1 MNNKITTVLF
11 DLDGTL
17 IDTNE
22 LIITS
27 FLHTLEHY
35 YPNRYKREDVL
46 PFMGPT
52 LRETFEGMEG
62 ANVDEMIATYRNFN
76 LTHHDELVTDFP
88 TVLDTVAALKERGYK
103 IGIVTTKLSDTVK
116 KGLSHTKLDS
126 YFDVVV
132 ALDHVSK
139 AKPDPEPIYKALEQ
153 LGSRPAEALMVGDNH
168 HDILAGKNAGT
179 LTAGVA
185 WSLKG
190 REYLESFQP
199 DFILEEMADL
209 LDILDGVNTDGGGDG
224 DLKS

>member
-1 MNNKITTVLF
+1 MNSKINTVLF

-22 LIITS
+22 LIIAS

-35 YPNRYKREDVL
+35 YPSRYKREDVL

-52 LRETFEGMEG
+52 LRETFETMDG

-76 LTHHDELVTDFP
+76 LTHHNELVTDFP
-88 TVLDTVAALKERGYK
+88 TVLDTVKALKEHGYK
-103 IGIVTTKLSDTVK
+103 IGIVTTKILDVVK
-116 KGLSHTKLDS
+116 KGLIHTKLDS
-126 YFDVVV
+126 YFDVIV

-139 AKPDPEPIYKALEQ
+139 AKPDPEPIFKALEQ
-153 LGSRPAEALMVGDNH
+153 LGSRPEETLMVGDNH

-190 REYLESFQP
+190 REYLESYQP
-199 DFILEEMADL
+199 DIILEEMADL
-209 LDILDGVNTDGGGDG
+209 LCILGDKSIGGSESDGH
-224 DLKS
+224 S